1 MLRSFYLHIATTEI
15 VDNGRSYLQTAAAHE
30 HVLLVQWPTQF
41 LIHVRVHAVTKRE
54 THSYRADV
62 SQFPIWLVLIAP
74 RNEILYRCHQ
84 FSSKQC
90 STVVNTGLKA
100 ACVYRF
106 QLQFEKTFYSIHT
119 ACVLLNSKQWANEHA
134 CLRQAKCGTPDRAW
148 ACVLAPS
155 QVWHSRPTSWT
166 RWVGA
171 GGICSASELFVKCR
185 SIGFTSL
192 HLEKRTNIFL
202 TAYVIQYDHSVWP

>member
-134 CLRQAKCGTPDRAW
+134 CLRQAKCGTPDR
-148 ACVLAPS
+148 LLG
-155 QVWHSRPTSWT
+155 H
-166 RWVGA
+166 
-171 GGICSASELFVKCR
+171 GG
-185 SIGFTSL
+185 
-192 HLEKRTNIFL
+192 
-202 TAYVIQYDHSVWP
+202 